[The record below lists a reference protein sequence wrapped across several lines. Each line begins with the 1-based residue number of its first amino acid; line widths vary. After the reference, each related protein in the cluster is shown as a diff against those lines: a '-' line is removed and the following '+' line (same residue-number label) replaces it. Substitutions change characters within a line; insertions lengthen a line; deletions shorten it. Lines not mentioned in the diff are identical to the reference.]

1 MVINKKEWKGMCHGG
16 GGGAVYGLGLVGAVV
31 YYIQHAA
38 SFQDGLFGIVKA
50 IFWPA
55 LFVYKVIDLLKF

>member
-1 MVINKKEWKGMCHGG
+1 MCHGG